1 MTAEHAQKHYL
12 EKHCLS
18 LNIFQPLLSLR
29 IILPSL
35 NQIIMSLLSLRLE
48 SSIAHI

>member
-12 EKHCLS
+12 EKHCL
-18 LNIFQPLLSLR
+18 NIFQPLLSLR
-29 IILPSL
+29 IILPSH
-35 NQIIMSLLSLRLE
+35 NQILMSLLSLRLE